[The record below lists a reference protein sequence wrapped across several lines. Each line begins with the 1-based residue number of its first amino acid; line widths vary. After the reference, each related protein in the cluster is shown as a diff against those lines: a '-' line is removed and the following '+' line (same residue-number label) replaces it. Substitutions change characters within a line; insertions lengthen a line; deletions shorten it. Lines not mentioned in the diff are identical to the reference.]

1 VSDSESGAWVE
12 SKVTALVLEYALQAP
27 TERPLRPERSLRDEI
42 GIDSFALVSLMLRL
56 GEELNVD
63 LAEESARLG
72 IDLQTVVTF
81 GDLVRMAQTLSAVKT
96 PAVSVP
102 PRSA

>member
-1 VSDSESGAWVE
+1 MSDSESVTWVE

-27 TERPLRPERSLRDEI
+27 ADRPLSPGYSLRDEI
-42 GIDSFALVSLMLRL
+42 GLDSFALVSLMLRL

-63 LAEESARLG
+63 LAEESSRLG
-72 IDLQTVVTF
+72 IDLQQVLTF
-81 GDLVRMAQTLSAVKT
+81 GDLVRMAQTLSTAQT
-96 PAVSVP
+96 PAVSVT